1 MKSSLKTKGENDEI
15 FCTKCFGLASTALA
29 QEPVWD
35 GNTVV
40 LESQELADGVF
51 AVIPTGADEMA
62 AAGYPIA
69 TSGGF
74 VIGEN
79 GVLVIESM
87 LNARL
92 NAQLNDLIA
101 AETSLPVLYLVNTS
115 YHGDHSYGNQY
126 VADEIVII
134 KHANAAAYADEYLEE
149 DKAFMIQ
156 NFGEGRGI
164 EEVVPTDADI
174 LVGEGGSLRVNL
186 GGVAVDIRDYGFAQ
200 TGGDLFVSVQSA
212 NVLWTGNPIVAQ
224 APAVPWLLSGHLV
237 ETRNT
242 LQAVYEAFDAETK
255 VVPGHGPVTDIA
267 AIKWGVDYLM
277 AIENEVSK
285 AISDGLSLE
294 ETAAS
299 VQLPDFHGYALYGW
313 VHPNMNVPAAYNDL
327 K

>member
-1 MKSSLKTKGENDEI
+1 MKYFTLSAVVAL
-15 FCTKCFGLASTALA
+15 GLANTALA

-87 LNARL
+87 LNQRL
-92 NAQLNDLIA
+92 NTQLNELIA

-126 VADEIVII
+126 IADEIIII
-134 KHANAAAYADEYLEE
+134 KHVNAATYADEYLEE

-164 EEVVPTDADI
+164 EGVVPTDADI
-174 LVGEGGSLRVNL
+174 LVGEGGSLRVDL
-186 GGVAVDIRDYGFAQ
+186 GGVSVDIRDYGFAQ

-237 ETRNT
+237 ETRDT
-242 LQAVYEAFDAETK
+242 LQAVYEAFDANTK

-267 AIKWGVDYLM
+267 AIKWGVDYLT
-277 AIENEVSK
+277 AIEDGVSE

-294 ETAAS
+294 ETVAS
-299 VQLPDFHGYALYGW
+299 VQLPDFQGYALYGW
-313 VHPNMNVPAAYNDL
+313 VHPNMNVPAAYSDL